1 MHGTCAELCW
11 YLMCP
16 SSWLAELLVV
26 WCWLMHI
33 LLIQLIS
40 QFHVGIVTHSHAGV
54 PFGVLSRNGH
64 PLICLTCVCQLP
76 EVEVSSPLQSV
87 LLQIVS
93 FHTFIWYQ
101 RGLNDL
107 GIKLLSIYP
116 PHPDTSLDLSFVGWV
131 HEKRQAFSALG
142 TSPVLSIICV
152 KQSGAGLWMVE
163 DDSEHQ
169 KQIEVRHQEVLG

>member
-1 MHGTCAELCW
+1 M
-11 YLMCP
+11 
-16 SSWLAELLVV
+16 LADA
-26 WCWLMHI
+26 HI
-33 LLIQLIS
+33 TDTINIPVPCRNS
-40 QFHVGIVTHSHAGV
+40 YSHAGV

-107 GIKLLSIYP
+107 GMKLLSIYP
-116 PHPDTSLDLSFVGWV
+116 PHPDTSLDLSFVG
-131 HEKRQAFSALG
+131 
-142 TSPVLSIICV
+142 
-152 KQSGAGLWMVE
+152 
-163 DDSEHQ
+163 
-169 KQIEVRHQEVLG
+169 